1 LTQYTLYDI
10 KLSNLIIL
18 KQVVFVNRFNILFI
32 RIVLGGFFAV
42 LLTRLFY
49 PDANIFYVFGLG
61 AILVG
66 LAYFAEFL
74 RNRKN
79 R

>member
-1 LTQYTLYDI
+1 MSA
-10 KLSNLIIL
+10 LSIFLIRL
-18 KQVVFVNRFNILFI
+18 VMG
-32 RIVLGGFFAV
+32 GGFAF
-42 LLTRLFY
+42 LLGRLFY
-49 PDANIFYVFGLG
+49 PDANAGYIAGLG